1 MKRTLGNHTSKIRQR
16 TEIANRLVIISAVLA
31 VLLSSCKHN
40 PVDAPLKNPRE
51 YSWTIDTIAYPGSS
65 QTLMSCIWGSSASDL
80 YVGGHNERGFGEMY
94 HFDGQKW
101 QPVTLTLGA
110 IEMSEIFGF
119 GSMNVWGVGNI
130 TFANSNPPPNVLDS
144 SLVIHYDGKTWQGLT
159 FVRQR
164 ELVSIW
170 GSSPNNIWMGG
181 VNGSLFH
188 YDGAG
193 LIKDSVPM
201 YIPKNADPFY
211 SFYSITGSSTTDA
224 YMLLYA
230 PHQGTG
236 GERYYTFHHQPSG
249 WTLID
254 STFSVYT
261 RKIWMS
267 PPGSLFAI
275 GGGVFKKTSSSWQS
289 LQMDALTSLGIA
301 GMSDEDFFVV
311 GMSGAGGTFGE
322 VYHYN
327 GSDWF
332 QFKSLELQNVEF
344 MGIWT
349 DGREAFVVGWSF
361 GSVQTTIILHGK

>member
-1 MKRTLGNHTSKIRQR
+1 MKLSLALIAIVILGTNCRHS
-16 TEIANRLVIISAVLA
+16 TEPI
-31 VLLSSCKHN
+31 
-40 PVDAPLKNPRE
+40 PVKNPRE

-65 QTLMSCIWGSSASDL
+65 QTLMSCIWGSSASDVYL
-80 YVGGHNERGFGEMY
+80 GGHNERGFGKMY

-101 QPVTLTLGA
+101 QPVVLALGA
-110 IEMSEIFGF
+110 IEMSEIVGF

-130 TFANSNPPPNVLDS
+130 TFDNPNPPPNLLDS
-144 SLVIHYDGKTWQGLT
+144 SLVMRYDGKTWQGLN

-164 ELVSIW
+164 ELISVW
-170 GSSPNNIWMGG
+170 GSSPNDIWMGG

-188 YDGAG
+188 FDGTSVT
-193 LIKDSVPM
+193 KDSVPM
-201 YIPKNADPFY
+201 YIPKDADPFY
-211 SFYSITGSSTTDA
+211 SFYSITGSSANNA

-230 PHQGTG
+230 PYQGRG
-236 GERYYTFHHQPSG
+236 GERYYTFHHQSNG

-254 STFSVYT
+254 STFSSYR
-261 RKIWMS
+261 RKIWVS
-267 PPGSLFAI
+267 PSGSLFAI
-275 GGGVFKKTSSSWQS
+275 GGGVFKQTQNNWQS

-301 GMSDEDFFVV
+301 GMSDQDFFVV

-344 MGIWT
+344 MGVWT
-349 DGREAFVVGWSF
+349 NGVEAFVVGWCF
-361 GSVQTTIILHGK
+361 GPVQTTIILHGK